1 MYLHV
6 GNNYVVRNDEII
18 GIFDIRNKR
27 TNLYRF
33 FLKPKIE
40 AHQVIDLTE
49 ENPPSSCVVTVDK
62 IILSG
67 ISSKTLQRR

>member
-6 GNNYVVRNDEII
+6 GNNYVVRCEEII

-27 TNLYRF
+27 TNIYRF
-33 FLKPKIE
+33 FLRPKLGK
-40 AHQVIDLTE
+40 ANVIDLTDDF
-49 ENPPSSCVVTVDK
+49 PPSSCVVTRDK

-67 ISSKTLQRR
+67 ISSKTLQKR

>member
-6 GNNYVVRNDEII
+6 GNNYVVRTDEII

-27 TNLYRF
+27 TNIYRF
-33 FLKPKIE
+33 FLKPKLQQE
-40 AHQVIDLTE
+40 NVIDLTDSF
-49 ENPPSSCVVTVDK
+49 PPSSCVVTRDK

-67 ISSKTLQRR
+67 ISSKTLQKR

>member
-6 GNNYVVRNDEII
+6 GNNYVVRCDEII

-27 TNLYRF
+27 TNIYRF
-33 FLKPKIE
+33 FLKPRLGPDR
-40 AHQVIDLTE
+40 VIDLTGDF
-49 ENPPSSCVVTVDK
+49 PAASCVVTRDK

-67 ISSKTLQRR
+67 ISSRTLRKR

>member
-6 GNNYVVRNDEII
+6 GNNYVIREDEII

-27 TNLYRF
+27 TNIYRF
-33 FLKPKIE
+33 FLRPKLGGKN
-40 AHQVIDLTE
+40 VVDLTTDF
-49 ENPPSSCVVTVDK
+49 PPSSCVVTKDK

>member
-6 GNNYVVRNDEII
+6 GNNYVVRCDEII

-27 TNLYRF
+27 TNIYRF
-33 FLKPKIE
+33 FLRPKLE
-40 AHQVIDLTE
+40 QGNVVDLTE
-49 ENPPSSCVVTVDK
+49 NFPSSSCVVTRDK

>member
-49 ENPPSSCVVTVDK
+49 ESPPSSCVVTVDK

>member
-6 GNNYVVRNDEII
+6 GNNYVVRMDEII

-27 TNLYRF
+27 TNIYRF
-33 FLKPKIE
+33 FLKPKL
-40 AHQVIDLTE
+40 QMDNVIDLTE
-49 ENPPSSCVVTVDK
+49 SFPPSSCVVTKDK

-67 ISSKTLQRR
+67 ISSKTLQKR